1 MSDQRI
7 EALEEKLAYL
17 EASNAEMSEE
27 IFRQQ
32 QEIAALTKAHLQ
44 TIARLKNLEDAEAE
58 AEATNNMDGAS
69 AEKPPHY

>member
-44 TIARLKNLEDAEAE
+44 TMARLQNLEDAEAE
-58 AEATNNMDGAS
+58 ATSNMGGAS

>member
-27 IFRQQ
+27 IFKQQ

-44 TIARLKNLEDAEAE
+44 TIARLQNLEDAEAE
-58 AEATNNMDGAS
+58 ATNNMGGAS

>member
-44 TIARLKNLEDAEAE
+44 TTARLQNLEDAEAE
-58 AEATNNMDGAS
+58 ATNNMGGAS

>member
-17 EASNAEMSEE
+17 EVSNAEMSEE

-44 TIARLKNLEDAEAE
+44 TMARLQNLEDAE

>member
-32 QEIAALTKAHLQ
+32 QEVAALTKAHLQ
-44 TIARLKNLEDAEAE
+44 TIARLQNLEDAEAE
-58 AEATNNMDGAS
+58 ATNNMGGAS

>member
-44 TIARLKNLEDAEAE
+44 TIARLQNLEDAEAE
-58 AEATNNMDGAS
+58 ATNNMGGAS

>member
-7 EALEEKLAYL
+7 DALEEKLAYI

-32 QEIAALTKAHLQ
+32 QEIAVLTKAHHQ
-44 TIARLKNLEDAEAE
+44 SIARLQNLEDAEVDAG
-58 AEATNNMDGAS
+58 NGMGAIS
-69 AEKPPHY
+69 MEKPPHY

>member
-44 TIARLKNLEDAEAE
+44 TIARLQNLEDAE